1 MSGAGVRS
9 SLGTRWRR
17 LVTFG
22 IALPARRAARDVGV
36 LACWTVLLALTVA
49 VAIGA
54 PRLALGVVDATAAD
68 AVAQAGAAA
77 DLVVEA
83 RVAATGG
90 AFDVPVIPPED
101 IVSVAKSVAD
111 DLPPTLAAVHRDSTL
126 SVLTGAIPTEPVAG
140 SPAPSQRVQVRAGLL
155 TASASRALTVVDG
168 RLPADSAGVIEGVVS
183 RSTAD
188 AAGIVVGTRLGLS
201 FAGAVGAQ
209 VEIVG
214 IAEAP
219 ASSVAASR
227 QIPSSFRAPTSGAG
241 SSVGATVLVTPTG
254 LTAAVQAGGEPAT
267 ATMRER
273 ARPQAFTAE
282 RVDEVARESRQLELD
297 PSSLLPNSP
306 YTIQARSTF
315 DDVQLAFAARERTVR
330 AQFAVLTVGVLSVAL
345 LVLLI
350 IGGVLV
356 RRRAADVALER
367 ARGSSLPAVAFRAA
381 GEAVVVGAIGC
392 GLGLGLLAATA
403 SAASASRASAA
414 PGLIVESLWLIV
426 VLLVAVLALPLQT
439 VWQAWRAE
447 AGRRTPADRRDRD
460 ALRRRA
466 RTVHVIVDVAVVLLA
481 VVAVISL
488 QSRGLGGGA
497 GGVDLVAAAAPVLV
511 AAAVTVLVA
520 RVYRWPVRAIAAAT
534 RRSRGAWG
542 LLGAVRAERSLAVLP
557 LLALTLAVALVSAD
571 AVLAATVRAGQED
584 ASWARV
590 GADARLEARGAD
602 PIDAGVAGRVRDA
615 DGVTAASAQFVGDS
629 VDIDLGTA
637 STLATVVAVDRH
649 YPDLVA
655 ALPALPGVVSPTDA
669 GAFRSLKPSGDGPL
683 PVVVDRTVAERLVSD
698 DLTIT
703 FGDIDVPARVV
714 ATVDDG
720 PSGSESGPFLFADL
734 DALAAAAPD
743 VVAADTVVAV
753 GPGSARALRLADAG
767 AVTTRA
773 AWLARWRAQ
782 ADVAGVQAAIGLGTG
797 MLALFALVGFAGW
810 MAGGSR
816 ERTRSAALL
825 RTVGMPSAVRLF
837 LALADEL
844 ALVIAATIG
853 GVVAAIA
860 LVWAT
865 TSGLGLGAL
874 TGGVVT
880 PAPVVPSTT
889 VPVVI
894 AGMVGAVAIG
904 LLVDA
909 VATRR
914 HRSIDVLRAGETI

>member
-9 SLGTRWRR
+9 SLGIRWRR

-54 PRLALGVVDATAAD
+54 PRFALGVVDATAAD

-101 IVSVAKSVAD
+101 IVAVAKSVAD

-330 AQFAVLTVGVLSVAL
+330 AQFVVLTVGVLAIAL

-367 ARGSSLPAVAFRAA
+367 ARGSSLSAVAFRAA

-392 GLGLGLLAATA
+392 GLGLGLVAA
-403 SAASASRASAA
+403 AASVSRASAA
-414 PGLIVESLWLIV
+414 PGLIVDPLWLVV
-426 VLLVAVLALPLQT
+426 VLLIAVLALPLQT

-629 VDIDLGTA
+629 VEIDLGTA

-703 FGDIDVPARVV
+703 FGDVVVPARVV

-734 DALAAAAPD
+734 DALAAAAPG
-743 VVAADTVVAV
+743 VVAADTVLAV
-753 GPGSARALRLADAG
+753 GPGSARALRAADAG

-880 PAPVVPSTT
+880 PAPVVPSAS

-909 VATRR
+909 IATRR
-914 HRSIDVLRAGETI
+914 RRSIDVLRAGETI

>member
-9 SLGTRWRR
+9 SLGIRWRR

-54 PRLALGVVDATAAD
+54 PRFALGVVDATAAD

-101 IVSVAKSVAD
+101 IVAVAKSVAD

-330 AQFAVLTVGVLSVAL
+330 AQFVVLTVGVLAIAL

-367 ARGSSLPAVAFRAA
+367 ARGSSLSAVAFRAA

-392 GLGLGLLAATA
+392 GLGLGLVAA
-403 SAASASRASAA
+403 AASVSRASAA
-414 PGLIVESLWLIV
+414 PGLIVDPLWLVV
-426 VLLVAVLALPLQT
+426 VLLIAVLALPLQT

-703 FGDIDVPARVV
+703 FGDVVVPARVV

-753 GPGSARALRLADAG
+753 GPGSARALRAADAG

-797 MLALFALVGFAGW
+797 VLALFALVGFAGW

-880 PAPVVPSTT
+880 PAPVVPSAS

-914 HRSIDVLRAGETI
+914 RRSIDVLRAGETI

>member
-1 MSGAGVRS
+1 MRS
-9 SLGTRWRR
+9 SLGIRWRR

-68 AVAQAGAAA
+68 AVAQAGASA
-77 DLVVEA
+77 DLLVEA

-101 IVSVAKSVAD
+101 IVAVAKSVAD
-111 DLPPTLAAVHRDSTL
+111 NLPPTLAAVHRDSTL

-140 SPAPSQRVQVRAGLL
+140 SPATSLRVQVRAGLL

-241 SSVGATVLVTPTG
+241 SSVGTTVLVTPTG

-273 ARPQAFTAE
+273 VRRPAFTAE

-330 AQFAVLTVGVLSVAL
+330 AQFVVLTVGVLAIAL

-367 ARGSSLPAVAFRAA
+367 ARGSSLSAVAFRAA
-381 GEAVVVGAIGC
+381 GEAVVVGVIGC
-392 GLGLGLLAATA
+392 GMGLGLVAA
-403 SAASASRASAA
+403 AASASRAAAA
-414 PGLIVESLWLIV
+414 PGLIVDPSWLV
-426 VLLVAVLALPLQT
+426 AALLIAVLALPLQT

-520 RVYRWPVRAIAAAT
+520 RVYRWPVRAIAAVA

-557 LLALTLAVALVSAD
+557 LLALTLAVALVAAD

-602 PIDAGVAGRVRDA
+602 PIDADVAGRVRDA
-615 DGVTAASAQFVGDS
+615 DGVTGASAQFVGDS

-880 PAPVVPSTT
+880 PAPVVPSAT